1 MPARP
6 STSVEDFNAAAARE
20 GWPTFCDPACAFEDA
35 RLAALLDIWRT
46 MRGTRRLPVRGD
58 FSARILA
65 RHLQHLTFVERV
77 AEEGGERR
85 YRFRLFGSALASVT
99 GDWTGRFLDE
109 AVPGAF
115 LPSWLATYDT
125 ALAMAEPLRFT
136 ARFRAAHL
144 EHILAESLVA
154 PLGDESGAPAG
165 LLVSVSYSPAVA

>member
-1 MPARP
+1 MLARTSTPA
-6 STSVEDFNAAAARE
+6 EDFNAAASRE
-20 GWPTFCDPACAFEDA
+20 GWPTRCDPACAFEDA

-46 MRGTRRLPVRGD
+46 VRGTRTLPLRGD
-58 FSARILA
+58 FSARTLA

-77 AEEGGERR
+77 VEESGARR

-109 AVPGAF
+109 AVPGTF

-125 ALAMAEPLRFT
+125 TLAAAEAMRFT

-165 LLVSVSYSPAVA
+165 LLVSVNYSPAVA